1 MPGEAMDNTT
11 AAVHGP
17 GLMAGLTGLA
27 KNIFGLVVSRVELA
41 ALELSEVRNHV
52 MALLAVFA
60 LAVICSWFAIAYG
73 TAMIVALA
81 WEAMGWKILLVM
93 FLVFIAITALL
104 AFKAKAMLKEGK
116 LAFPETMN
124 ELKHD
129 RDMLL

>member
-1 MPGEAMDNTT
+1 MDNTT
-11 AAVHGP
+11 TTVHGP
-17 GLMAGLTGLA
+17 GLIGGLTGLA
-27 KNIFGLVVSRVELA
+27 KNVFGLVVSRMELA

-73 TAMIVALA
+73 TVMIVALA
-81 WEAMGWKILLVM
+81 WEAMGWKILLIM
-93 FLVFIAITALL
+93 FLVFLAVTAALG
-104 AFKAKAMLKEGK
+104 FKAMAMLKEGK

-124 ELKHD
+124 ELKND

>member
-1 MPGEAMDNTT
+1 MDQSPT
-11 AAVHGP
+11 AVHGP
-17 GLMAGLTGLA
+17 GLIGGLTGLA

-52 MALLAVFA
+52 LELLAVFA
-60 LAVICSWFAIAYG
+60 LAVICAWFAIAYG

-81 WEAMGWKILLVM
+81 WDAMGWKILLVL
-93 FLVFIAITALL
+93 FGVFIAVTLGLIL
-104 AFKAKAMLKEGK
+104 KARAMLKEGR
-116 LAFPETMN
+116 LALHETMN

>member
-1 MPGEAMDNTT
+1 MDKST
-11 AAVHGP
+11 AAIHGP
-17 GLMAGLTGLA
+17 GLIGGLTGLA

-52 MALLAVFA
+52 LELLAVA
-60 LAVICSWFAIAYG
+60 LAVICAWFAIAYG
-73 TAMIVALA
+73 TATIVALA
-81 WEAMGWKILLVM
+81 WEAMGWKILLIM
-93 FLVFIAITALL
+93 FGVFIAATLALV
-104 AFKAKAMLKEGK
+104 FKAKAMLKEGK

>member
-1 MPGEAMDNTT
+1 MDNSQ

-17 GLMAGLTGLA
+17 GLMGGLTGLA
-27 KNIFGLVVSRVELA
+27 KNIFGLLVSRVELA
-41 ALELSEVRNHV
+41 ALELSEVRNHM

-81 WEAMGWKILLVM
+81 WEAMGWKILLLM
-93 FLVFIAITALL
+93 FFVFVAITALL
-104 AFKAKAMLKEGK
+104 GFKARSMLKEGK
-116 LAFPETMN
+116 LAFPETMS
-124 ELKHD
+124 ELKND

>member
-1 MPGEAMDNTT
+1 MDNTT
-11 AAVHGP
+11 TTVHGP
-17 GLMAGLTGLA
+17 GLMGGLTGLA

-73 TAMIVALA
+73 TAIIVALA
-81 WEAMGWKILLVM
+81 WEAMGWKILLIL
-93 FLVFIAITALL
+93 FLVFLAITAALG
-104 AFKAKAMLKEGK
+104 FKAMAMLKEGK

-124 ELKHD
+124 ELKND

>member
-1 MPGEAMDNTT
+1 MDNSP

-17 GLMAGLTGLA
+17 GLMGGLTGLA
-27 KNIFGLVVSRVELA
+27 KNIFGLLVSRVELA

-52 MALLAVFA
+52 IALLAVFA

-93 FLVFIAITALL
+93 FLAFVAVTALL
-104 AFKAKAMLKEGK
+104 GFKARAMLKEGK
-116 LAFPETMN
+116 LAFPETMS
-124 ELKHD
+124 ELKND

>member
-1 MPGEAMDNTT
+1 MDKTT

-17 GLMAGLTGLA
+17 GLMGGLTGLA

-52 MALLAVFA
+52 LELLVIFSLAVLCAMFA
-60 LAVICSWFAIAYG
+60 LAYG
-73 TAMIVALA
+73 TATIVALA
-81 WEAMGWKILLVM
+81 WESMGWKILLLM
-93 FLVFIAITALL
+93 FAVFIAVTIGLVV
-104 AFKAKAMLKEGK
+104 KAKAMLKEGK

-124 ELKHD
+124 ELKND

>member
-1 MPGEAMDNTT
+1 MDNTST
-11 AAVHGP
+11 AVHGP
-17 GLMAGLTGLA
+17 GLVGGLTGLA
-27 KNIFGLVVSRVELA
+27 KNIFGLLLSRVELA
-41 ALELSEVRNHV
+41 AMELTEVRNHV

-73 TAMIVALA
+73 TAMIVALS

-93 FLVFIAITALL
+93 FLVFIAATAALG
-104 AFKAKAMLKEGK
+104 FKAKAMLKENK